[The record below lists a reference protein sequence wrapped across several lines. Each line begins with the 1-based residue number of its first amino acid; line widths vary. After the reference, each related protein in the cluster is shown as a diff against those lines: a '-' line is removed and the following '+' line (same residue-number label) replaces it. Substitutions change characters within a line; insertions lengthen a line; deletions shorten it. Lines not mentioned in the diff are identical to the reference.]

1 MLHKNGK
8 VKGVVGKFEEK
19 KALSNETS
27 TNLSVAQTDKREAMQ
42 WATSQTNE
50 PAFEFNLAPS
60 KFSNNPERI
69 EGGPIK
75 RRVGN
80 KKIGP

>member
-42 WATSQTNE
+42 WATS
-50 PAFEFNLAPS
+50 
-60 KFSNNPERI
+60 
-69 EGGPIK
+69 
-75 RRVGN
+75 
-80 KKIGP
+80 

>member
-27 TNLSVAQTDKREAMQ
+27 TNLSVAHTDKREAMQ